1 MIRLRTKSLL
11 KIARQALVILVI
23 TFALTEIAF
32 RVYNHFHP
40 SFVFPDAFYNRFRGK
55 PYSADYDFH
64 LNSKGFKDVEFTKEK
79 QAGVHRIVALGDSF
93 AYGVVPYQHNYL
105 TLLEERLNHAARK
118 TEVINMG
125 IVSTGPSDYLALLAA
140 EGLELQPD
148 MVLVSFFI
156 GNDFERDKKPRSLC
170 SYSYACSFI
179 RYLFVSRS
187 YEGKIIHE
195 PAVYDDNAPSMKEDN
210 FIDLEMR
217 SSEIYLRPDAAFE
230 VDFDA
235 AMKSLT
241 SIKQLC
247 DERKIALTVVLIP
260 DQVQVDQT
268 LQARVLKLKEVNS
281 KPEDFDFELPN
292 RLLAAR
298 LRQQDIFYIDLL
310 TEFVRRGR
318 QTSLYKPRDTHW
330 NIAGNRLAAEAIA
343 GELAHV
349 SP

>member
-1 MIRLRTKSLL
+1 MIGLNTKSLL
-11 KIARQALVILVI
+11 RVARQTLVILVI

-32 RVYNHFHP
+32 RVYNHFNP
-40 SFVFPDAFYNRFRGK
+40 SFVFPDTSYNRFRGK
-55 PYSADYDFH
+55 PNSADYDFH
-64 LNSKGFKDVEFTKEK
+64 LNSKGFKDLEFTKEK
-79 QAGVHRIVALGDSF
+79 KPGVYRIVAFGDSF

-105 TLLEERLNHAARK
+105 TLLDERLNHAVRK

-125 IVSTGPSDYLALLAA
+125 IVSTGPSDYLALLTA

-148 MVLVSFFI
+148 LVLVSFFI
-156 GNDFERDKKPRSLC
+156 GNDFQRDRKPRNLC
-170 SYSYACSFI
+170 SYSYACSFV
-179 RYLFVSRS
+179 RYLVISRP

-195 PAVYDDNAPSMKEDN
+195 PAVYDDNAPGMKDDN
-210 FIDLEMR
+210 FTEIEMR
-217 SSEIYLRPDAAFE
+217 GSEIYRKGNAEFAGDFE
-230 VDFDA
+230 A

-292 RLLAAR
+292 RLLASR
-298 LRQQDIFYIDLL
+298 LKQQDIAVIDLL
-310 TEFVRRGR
+310 AEFGR
-318 QTSLYKPRDTHW
+318 VGRETVLYKPRDTHW

-343 GELAHV
+343 GELVHV
-349 SP
+349 AP